1 MELDGNAIIL
11 AEAPSSLKLTARE
24 GGIRKKKKK
33 KKGENFNMKKKKKME
48 RDFELCSRERGNF

>member
-24 GGIRKKKKK
+24 GGIRKK
-33 KKGENFNMKKKKKME
+33 
-48 RDFELCSRERGNF
+48 RGGRFYYVKITKIGDGL